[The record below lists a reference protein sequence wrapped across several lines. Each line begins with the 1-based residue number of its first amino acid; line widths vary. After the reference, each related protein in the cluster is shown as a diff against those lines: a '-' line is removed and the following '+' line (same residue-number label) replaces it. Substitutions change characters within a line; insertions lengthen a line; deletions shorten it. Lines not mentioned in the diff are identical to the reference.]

1 MNLDYRDSLIEAW
14 LNGTLDDNQFA
25 ELEAELLESAAARDA
40 FWDRA
45 AFHGVL
51 SEAARLA
58 WGAESEEQPT
68 SGPATLRQPR
78 LQSALQSGLR
88 DWLPSR
94 LSGGWAAALFGAA
107 VITAVVAMLLLSP
120 SNQAHAPAPAR
131 LAASVP
137 AATVPLATI
146 TRSQFLL
153 AGDAAESLAVGK
165 TLGAGRVVILDGAL
179 ELTLKNGVV
188 ITLEG
193 PADLDLGGEMESF
206 LHDGSAVVRMPEGT
220 DGFRLKTATADVL
233 DLGTEFA
240 VKASHG
246 FFTDVQVYEGAVIA
260 TGRSSGTAPRFPKRL
275 EAGQS
280 ARFSP
285 HGPEEPEPI
294 PYSESRFVRRLPA
307 DAGIP
312 LPTASNI
319 PRDVVEEIRQ
329 WGRPQFDSIA
339 VHRAPKTVTI
349 DGRLDEWQEG
359 PGFMSFR
366 DGTPS
371 CPDRADGRMM
381 YDDGHLYI
389 AAHVGDPAPMR
400 SVVDPAIN
408 PGDGWRGGSVQVRV
422 STDRQMGWPANG
434 NTAGYFAQR
443 NLEPTPE
450 QKVAARN
457 LRIAHL
463 TLWYH
468 APSQTPCLTINHG
481 MRLGDFVLSPSGFRA
496 AFTRDADGKGYTL
509 EYAIPWPLMN
519 CADDPPRSGD
529 RLAAV
534 WQVNWSDAAGRMRR
548 EHMVEVHNPHES
560 LRINVWER
568 AATWGRAEYQ

>member
-14 LNGTLDDNQFA
+14 LNGTLDDAQFA

-58 WGAESEEQPT
+58 WGAESEEMPT
-68 SGPATLRQPR
+68 SGSANMRQPR
-78 LQSALQSGLR
+78 LQSALQRWLR

-153 AGDAAESLAVGK
+153 AGDAAKSFAVGK
-165 TLGAGRVVILDGAL
+165 AIGAGRVVILDGAL

-193 PADLDLGGEMESF
+193 PADLDLGGEMEAF

-240 VKASHG
+240 VKASYG

-260 TGRSSGTAPRFPKRL
+260 TGRSSGAAPRFPKRL

-312 LPTASNI
+312 IESASNL
-319 PRDVVEEIRQ
+319 PRDAANELRQ

-339 VHRAPKTVTI
+339 VHRAPKSVTI
-349 DGRLDEWQEG
+349 DGRLDEWQEES
-359 PGFMSFR
+359 GFVSFR

-371 CPDRADGRMM
+371 CPEWADGRMM

-389 AAHVGDPAPMR
+389 AAHVGDPEPMR

-408 PGDGWRGGSVQVRV
+408 PGDGWRGGSVQVRL

-434 NTAGYFAQR
+434 NTAGYFIQR
-443 NLEPTPE
+443 QLEPTPE

-457 LRIAHL
+457 LRLAHL

-481 MRLGDFVLSPSGFRA
+481 MRFDDLVLSPSGFRA
-496 AFTRDADGKGYTL
+496 AFTRDADAKGYVL
-509 EYAIPWPLMN
+509 EYAIPWTLLN
-519 CADDPPRSGD
+519 CAEDPPRAGD
-529 RLAAV
+529 MLAAV

-548 EHMVEVHNPHES
+548 DHMVEIHNPHEP

-568 AATWGRAEYQ
+568 AATWGRAEYR

>member
-1 MNLDYRDSLIEAW
+1 M
-14 LNGTLDDNQFA
+14 
-25 ELEAELLESAAARDA
+25 
-40 FWDRA
+40 
-45 AFHGVL
+45 
-51 SEAARLA
+51 
-58 WGAESEEQPT
+58 
-68 SGPATLRQPR
+68 
-78 LQSALQSGLR
+78 
-88 DWLPSR
+88 PSR
-94 LSGGWAAALFGAA
+94 LSGGWAAALFGVA
-107 VITAVVAMLLLSP
+107 VITAAVAMLLLST
-120 SNQAHAPAPAR
+120 SNQAHAPAPSR

-153 AGDAAESLAVGK
+153 AGDAAESLAVGRAI
-165 TLGAGRVVILDGAL
+165 GAGRVLILDGAL

-193 PADLDLGGEMESF
+193 PADLDLGGEMEAF

-240 VKASHG
+240 VKASYG

-260 TGRSSGTAPRFPKRL
+260 TGRSSGIAPRFPKRL

-312 LPTASNI
+312 IESASNL
-319 PRDVVEEIRQ
+319 PRDAANELRQ

-339 VHRAPKTVTI
+339 VHRAPKSVTI
-349 DGRLDEWQEG
+349 DGRLDEWQEES
-359 PGFMSFR
+359 GFVSFR

-371 CPDRADGRMM
+371 CPEWADGRMM

-389 AAHVGDPAPMR
+389 AAHVGDPEPMR
-400 SVVDPAIN
+400 SVIDPAID

-422 STDRQMGWPANG
+422 STDRQMGWPADG
-434 NTAGYFAQR
+434 NTAHYFAQR

-457 LRIAHL
+457 LRLAHL

-481 MRLGDFVLSPSGFRA
+481 MRLDDFVLNPSGFRA
-496 AFTRDADGKGYTL
+496 TFTRDADGKGYVL
-509 EYAIPWPLMN
+509 EYAIPWTLLN
-519 CADDPPRSGD
+519 CADDPPRAGD
-529 RLAAV
+529 MLAAV

-548 EHMVEVHNPHES
+548 DHMVEIHNPHEP
-560 LRINVWER
+560 LQINVWER
-568 AATWGRAEYQ
+568 AATWGRAEYR

>member
-14 LNGTLDDNQFA
+14 LNGTLDDAQFA

-58 WGAESEEQPT
+58 WGAESEEMPT
-68 SGPATLRQPR
+68 SGSANMRQPR
-78 LQSALQSGLR
+78 LQSALQRWLR

-94 LSGGWAAALFGAA
+94 LSGGWAAALFGVA
-107 VITAVVAMLLLSP
+107 VITAAVAMLLLST
-120 SNQAHAPAPAR
+120 SNQAHAPAPSR

-153 AGDAAESLAVGK
+153 AGDAAESLAVGRAI
-165 TLGAGRVVILDGAL
+165 GAGRVLILDGAL

-193 PADLDLGGEMESF
+193 PADLDLGGEMEAF

-240 VKASHG
+240 VKASYG

-260 TGRSSGTAPRFPKRL
+260 TGRSSGIAPRFPKRL

-312 LPTASNI
+312 IESASNL
-319 PRDVVEEIRQ
+319 PRDAANELRQ

-339 VHRAPKTVTI
+339 VHRAPKSVTI
-349 DGRLDEWQEG
+349 DGRLDEWQEES
-359 PGFMSFR
+359 GFVSFR

-371 CPDRADGRMM
+371 CPEWADGRMM

-389 AAHVGDPAPMR
+389 AAHVGDPEPMR
-400 SVVDPAIN
+400 SVIDPAID

-422 STDRQMGWPANG
+422 STDRQMGWPADG
-434 NTAGYFAQR
+434 NTAHYFAQR

-457 LRIAHL
+457 LRLAHL

-481 MRLGDFVLSPSGFRA
+481 MRLDDFVLNPSGFRA
-496 AFTRDADGKGYTL
+496 TFTRDADGKGYVL
-509 EYAIPWPLMN
+509 EYAIPWTLLN
-519 CADDPPRSGD
+519 CADDPPRAGD
-529 RLAAV
+529 MLAAV

-548 EHMVEVHNPHES
+548 DHMVEIHNPHEP
-560 LRINVWER
+560 LQINVWER
-568 AATWGRAEYQ
+568 AATWGRAEYR